1 MSQRPRV
8 SRFALAAAAGMV
20 CLFIS
25 DNSSSILQLS
35 LVTQADA
42 RVGNPLTPVSVAGV
56 ERRQTRRAVRRG
68 AVVTGAAVGTGA
80 YYRGYYGPGYSGTGY
95 SGTGYYG
102 TGYSGTG
109 YYGTGYSGTG
119 YSGTGYTGTGYSGPA
134 STSLTREQ
142 AVRTCVAQAQSQA
155 PGTPLTSD
163 VQRQRGG
170 LYLSCM
176 YSMGQRP

>member
-1 MSQRPRV
+1 MSQRLRV
-8 SRFALAAAAGMV
+8 SQFALAAAAGMA

-25 DNSSSILQLS
+25 DNSSSILQSS

-109 YYGTGYSGTG
+109 Y
-119 YSGTGYTGTGYSGPA
+119 SGPA
-134 STSLTREQ
+134 SASLTREQ

-163 VQRQRGG
+163 IQRQRGG

>member
-8 SRFALAAAAGMV
+8 SRFALAAAAGMG

-119 YSGTGYTGTGYSGPA
+119 YSGTGYSGPA

>member
-8 SRFALAAAAGMV
+8 SRFALAAAAGMG

-109 YYGTGYSGTG
+109 Y
-119 YSGTGYTGTGYSGPA
+119 SGPA

>member
-119 YSGTGYTGTGYSGPA
+119 YSGTGYSGPA

-142 AVRTCVAQAQSQA
+142 AIRTCVAQAQSQA